1 MERMNNILKIVTIL
15 FSAISF
21 LSFGIA
27 ALGGL
32 IHSSGLV
39 LFWYFGLMN
48 ILALMGIFVI
58 ASIALLF
65 NFCREWIAVHHHQ
78 LIYRDLVSGKS

>member
-1 MERMNNILKIVTIL
+1 MERMNNILNIVTII

-21 LSFGIA
+21 VSLGIA

-39 LFWYFGLMN
+39 LFWYLGLIS
-48 ILALMGIFVI
+48 ILALMVIFVI
-58 ASIALLF
+58 SSIALLF
-65 NFCREWIAVHHHQ
+65 DFCREWIAVHHHQ
-78 LIYRDLVSGKS
+78 LTCRDLVSGKS